1 MVTIAG
7 TYKNEKNENLDEFL
21 KAQGIG
27 MVKRKLATSVY
38 PTMEIQFDGTTF
50 TQITKT
56 AVKNS
61 TLTFKIGESFDQTF
75 EELGVTKRVSYSN

>member
-1 MVTIAG
+1 
-7 TYKNEKNENLDEFL
+7 
-21 KAQGIG
+21 

-38 PTMEIQFDGTTF
+38 PTMEIQFDGIIF

-61 TLTFKIGESFDQTF
+61 TLTFKIGEPFDQTF
-75 EELGVTKRVSYSN
+75 EELGVTKRVSYST

>member
-1 MVTIAG
+1 
-7 TYKNEKNENLDEFL
+7 
-21 KAQGIG
+21 

-38 PTMEIQFDGTTF
+38 PTMEIQFDGTIF

-61 TLTFKIGESFDQTF
+61 TLTFKIGEPFDQTF
-75 EELGVTKRVSYSN
+75 DELGITKRVSYSN